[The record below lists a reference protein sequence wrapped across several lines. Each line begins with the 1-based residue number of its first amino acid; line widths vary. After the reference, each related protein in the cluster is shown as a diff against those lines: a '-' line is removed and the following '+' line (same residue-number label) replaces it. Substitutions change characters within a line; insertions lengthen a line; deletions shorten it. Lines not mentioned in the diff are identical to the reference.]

1 MDRAEGGLEP
11 LCDVAGVFRSP
22 GLTVADWGLDP
33 GMECCDPRREEPEAG
48 LELGSADSL
57 LCPEDP
63 LRGRADPLREAVPGR
78 LEEGDWFEDWD
89 SGIMGRNWDLLVK
102 KGIIIIVSHLMQ
114 YCNIQN
120 NV

>member
-11 LCDVAGVFRSP
+11 LCDVAGVCRSP

-78 LEEGDWFEDWD
+78 LEDWD

-102 KGIIIIVSHLMQ
+102 KGIIIIVSRLMQ

-120 NV
+120 TV